1 MDQNLNLTFE
11 NFSAGTANST
21 YILVGEELALGAQAQ
36 KIWDKTG
43 QDLAALASAADFKA
57 KAGSFFNV
65 FAPAGIESDVVVLCG
80 VGELS
85 SESALKDFAAAG
97 GSVVNRIRAAKG
109 ENAEVVFDLDV
120 SEEQVASFA
129 SGIRLGHYRFDKY
142 KTKPKKDDNQLA
154 AELNLALSM
163 ADPKSI
169 AVADADRDSIAQG
182 TLAARNLVNEP
193 ANILGTEEFAQ
204 AAIDLEK
211 VGLEVEVLEE
221 AQMEK
226 LGMGALL
233 AVGYG
238 SRRPSKLAIMKWN
251 GGKKGDD
258 PIAFVGKGVV
268 FDSGGLSIKP
278 AGGMEDMKGDM
289 GGAAAV
295 TGLMKTLGLRKAK
308 VNAVGVIGLVENMLD
323 GNAMRPSDIITSM
336 SGQTIEVLNTDA
348 EGRLVLAD
356 ALWYTK
362 ETFKPKF
369 MVNLA
374 TLTGANLVAL
384 GNEHAGLFSND
395 DELAQNIT
403 AAGLTTG
410 ERVWRMP
417 MGPEY
422 DTLINSKFADMKN
435 IGGRWAGAITA
446 AQFLKRFVGEVPWAH
461 IDLSTAMGIPDTPTC
476 KSWGTGFG
484 VALLDQFIRDNY
496 EQS

>member
-1 MDQNLNLTFE
+1 MDQTLKLKIDSFKSPKAKHVCLLVADE
-11 NFSAGTANST
+11 LKMADQSA
-21 YILVGEELALGAQAQ
+21 ELWNA
-36 KIWDKTG
+36 TG
-43 QDLAALASAADFKA
+43 LELKALAKAAKFEA
-57 KAGSFFNV
+57 KKSSFFNIYAADGLDADHV
-65 FAPAGIESDVVVLCG
+65 VLAGIGD
-80 VGELS
+80 LS
-85 SESALKDFAAAG
+85 AETDIKEFASAGGTIVNKLRGLNVESAE
-97 GSVVNRIRAAKG
+97 I
-109 ENAEVVFDLDV
+109 VFDIEA
-120 SEEQVASFA
+120 SAEQIAAFTA
-129 SGIRLGHYRFDKY
+129 GLRLGHYRFDKY
-142 KTKPKKDDNQLA
+142 KTNPGKKEDDLPP
-154 AELNLALSM
+154 AELKLTLQ
-163 ADPKSI
+163 
-169 AVADADRDSIAQG
+169 VADKKAVTAADKIRDAVTQG
-182 TLAARNLVNEP
+182 TICARNLVNEP
-193 ANILGTEEFAQ
+193 ANVLGTEEFAQ
-204 AAIDLEK
+204 AAKDLEEH
-211 VGLEVEVLEE
+211 GLEVEILDEK
-221 AQMEK
+221 QMTQ

-238 SRRPSKLAIMKWN
+238 SRRPSHLAIMKWN
-251 GGKKGDD
+251 GGKKDD
-258 PIAFVGKGVV
+258 APIAFVGKGVV

-295 TGLMKTLGLRKAK
+295 TGIMKTLGMRKAK
-308 VNAVGVIGLVENMLD
+308 VNAVGVIGLVENMAD

-374 TLTGANLVAL
+374 TLTGANMVAL
-384 GNEHAGLFSND
+384 GDQHAGLFSND
-395 DELAQNIT
+395 DDLSANLTQ
-403 AAGLTTG
+403 AGLDTG

-422 DTLINSKFADMKN
+422 DKLINSKFADMKN

-461 IDLSTAMGIPDTPTC
+461 IDLSTAMNVPATPIC

-484 VALLDQFIRDNY
+484 VALLDKMVRDQY
-496 EQS
+496 E